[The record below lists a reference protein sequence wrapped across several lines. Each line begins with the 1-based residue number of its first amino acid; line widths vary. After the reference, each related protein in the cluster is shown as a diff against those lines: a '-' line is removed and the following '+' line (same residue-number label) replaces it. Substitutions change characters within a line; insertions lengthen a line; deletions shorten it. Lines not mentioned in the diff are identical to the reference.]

1 MEWEDYEFKD
11 SKFDTIL
18 EDQSSNLLDVSQMN
32 FQKMQLRMTTNL
44 KGVGSGLKS
53 VTDMNRIKEGATK
66 FSKVSVNKLAE
77 GLKDITDINN
87 IKEVFK
93 NMDKK
98 MLNLFADENEI
109 DFNNNFGSA

>member
-1 MEWEDYEFKD
+1 
-11 SKFDTIL
+11 
-18 EDQSSNLLDVSQMN
+18 
-32 FQKMQLRMTTNL
+32 
-44 KGVGSGLKS
+44 
-53 VTDMNRIKEGATK
+53 MNRIKEGATK